1 MGATIKACLVG
12 GSIKN
17 TGKECDA
24 ALEATA
30 MLWAVPKDTVLDTT
44 DLADLGAWA
53 TPLIHA
59 SKATRIYPFFGNVA
73 PINTIDNANEGDVM
87 VTLDDG
93 TKVFLR
99 YGVYNRTFETLS
111 GGLCYAKALAGLNK
125 SGYRIIEIDQTGQML
140 LHDNGDDT
148 YGGIISSFMYAPSP
162 KLADLKNTPY
172 MNRFM
177 YSMTPTEF
185 VNFGEIFS
193 GANELLDM
201 MGLIDSTV
209 FKAAAA
215 TTTKLKIGV
224 KTNCA
229 DDDLVAKFGAAL
241 GTHVTNFTVQDVATL
256 GTFIVPVSAAIV
268 TGWIELTGTWTTG
281 HTYRV
286 TGATPAAWLANSVEG
301 YDAEDSYIDIII
313 P

>member
-1 MGATIKACLVG
+1 MGALIKACLVG
-12 GSIKN
+12 GSLKN

-30 MLWAVPKDTVLDTT
+30 MLWAVPKDTVLDAG
-44 DLADLGAWA
+44 DIADIGAWA
-53 TPLIHA
+53 TPLIHG

-99 YGVYNRTFETLS
+99 YGVYNRTLETLA
-111 GGLCYAKALAGLNK
+111 GGICYAKALAGLNK
-125 SGYRIIEIDQTGQML
+125 SGYRIIEIDQTGQIL
-140 LHDNGDDT
+140 LHNNGDGT
-148 YGGIISSFMYAPSP
+148 FGGMISSFMYSPSP
-162 KLADLKNTPY
+162 KLADLKSTPY

-177 YSMTPTEF
+177 YSMTPVEF
-185 VNFGEIFS
+185 VNFGEILS

-201 MGLIDSTV
+201 MGLIDARIT
-209 FKAAAA
+209 KAAAA

-224 KTNCA
+224 ESVCA
-229 DDDLVAKFGAAL
+229 DDDLVAKFGNDL
-241 GTHVTNFTVQDVATL
+241 GTHVANFRVEDVAVL
-256 GTFIVPVSAAIV
+256 GTPVVPSAAAIV
-268 TGWIELTGTWTTG
+268 TGWVELTGTYVTG

-286 TGATPAAWLANSVEG
+286 WGSAPSVWLSNSVEG
-301 YDAEDSYIDIII
+301 YDAEDNYVDILI